1 MPNQHTNKRLDAIKK
16 ATTETLMSEVMQ
28 PIINMSDELRM
39 EVNQVLY
46 RAQSRRAVV
55 EAAIT
60 SFNRELQDL
69 ILVIEACEGLV
80 SKIEEKSA

>member
-16 ATTETLMSEVMQ
+16 ATTETLMSEVTQ

>member
-1 MPNQHTNKRLDAIKK
+1 MGNQHTNKRLDAIKK

-46 RAQSRRAVV
+46 RAQSRRSVV

-80 SKIEEKSA
+80 SKIEEKSS